1 MSINSIIVEVGIE
14 IRLIALL
21 DVSIDE
27 VKAFEV
33 KHMESLSAHD
43 TNVAIFVKPLL
54 HVLASLIATAYLN
67 HVLCWL
73 AQVELLVVEEAIS
86 TPQLRKV
93 TFLRAK
99 PLDL

>member
-14 IRLIALL
+14 IRLIALF

-33 KHMESLSAHD
+33 KHMERLSAHD

-54 HVLASLIATAYLN
+54 HVLASLIATAYIN